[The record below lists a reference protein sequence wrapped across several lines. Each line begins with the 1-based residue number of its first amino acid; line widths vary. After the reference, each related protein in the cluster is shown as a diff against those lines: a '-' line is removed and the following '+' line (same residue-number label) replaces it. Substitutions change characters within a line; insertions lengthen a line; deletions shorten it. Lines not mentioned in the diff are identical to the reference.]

1 MALALLGLITI
12 VVLLAAI
19 LSKKVSPLGALLVIP
34 VLASLAGGFGLKTG
48 AYIVSGIQSIAP
60 VIGMF
65 IFAILYFGI
74 ITDAGVLSP
83 IISWLLR
90 AISYALLNLEI

>member
-1 MALALLGLITI
+1 MTLALLGLITI

-34 VLASLAGGFGLKTG
+34 VLASLAGGFGLKAG

-90 AISYALLNLEI
+90 AIGYALLNLEI